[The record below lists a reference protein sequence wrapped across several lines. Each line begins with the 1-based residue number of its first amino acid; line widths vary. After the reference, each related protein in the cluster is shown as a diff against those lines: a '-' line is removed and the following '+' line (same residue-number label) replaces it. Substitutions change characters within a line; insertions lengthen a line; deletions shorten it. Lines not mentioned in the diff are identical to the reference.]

1 MIYKDLNIKFDDMEV
16 QIKFKEETEI
26 PYQIEDIDTLKEIV
40 LSNKKNLQKI
50 EVEGKFSPEIFGLV
64 TFAENFYYNSPVER
78 LEMIKSENRKE
89 LKYND
94 IKIKFENYIEGID
107 EVFSKTFLSFEE
119 RQKLYNIKEI
129 IPFIFKDDCSDAA
142 VRGTPRKLLINT
154 EQQGMPIEF
163 EFGDNVST
171 TKMGNSFYEFFTKSA
186 FHKPEISFAAENL
199 YDSFYANAEKEK
211 AEIIINFDMDF
222 DRFIV
227 GDTEFTLK
235 NGILKRVHGNM
246 EDYKFKKII
255 NALLEQVQLNVKESI
270 QDIVEHFKEDQ
281 EYIDIVKN
289 VKNIK
294 INK

>member
-186 FHKPEISFAAENL
+186 FHKPEISFVAENL

-227 GDTEFTLK
+227 GDTEFRLQDDE
-235 NGILKRVHGNM
+235 LKRITGDM
-246 EDYKFKKII
+246 PEYKFKKII
-255 NALLEQVQLNVKESI
+255 NALFSQIQKNTKADLGKVKNF
-270 QDIVEHFKEDQ
+270 FKEDT
-281 EYIDIVKN
+281 EYNNIVSKIKN
-289 VKNIK
+289 VRI
-294 INK
+294 

>member
-142 VRGTPRKLLINT
+142 VRGTPKKLLINT

-186 FHKPEISFAAENL
+186 FHKPEISFTAENL

-227 GDTEFTLK
+227 GDTEFRLQDDE
-235 NGILKRVHGNM
+235 LKRITGDM
-246 EDYKFKKII
+246 PEYKFKKII
-255 NALLEQVQLNVKESI
+255 NALFSQIQKNTKADLGKVKNF
-270 QDIVEHFKEDQ
+270 FKEDT
-281 EYIDIVKN
+281 EYNNIVSKIKN
-289 VKNIK
+289 VRI
-294 INK
+294 

>member
-64 TFAENFYYNSPVER
+64 TFAENFYYNSPAER

-94 IKIKFENYIEGID
+94 IKINFENYIEGID

-186 FHKPEISFAAENL
+186 FYKPEISFAAENL

-227 GDTEFTLK
+227 GDTEFRLQEDE
-235 NGILKRVHGNM
+235 LKRIKGDVP
-246 EDYKFKKII
+246 EYKFKKII
-255 NALLEQVQLNVKESI
+255 NALFSQIQANTKSDLGKVKNF
-270 QDIVEHFKEDQ
+270 FKEDA
-281 EYIDIVKN
+281 EYNNIVSKVKN
-289 VKNIK
+289 VRI
-294 INK
+294 